1 MEGPLLA
8 ALLLPESAVAEVDA
22 DVGDLAVDGLA
33 VVVEGGRLQDDAGG
47 ADEDGQREDPQEE
60 AVQHHRHVLPV
71 LLHLRNKSNNEGL
84 IVVRCNF
91 KIFCLLCLSFVLG
104 IARNC
109 RLKIFS
115 DLSHEPLQG
124 NVSEAVVG
132 CIIIS

>member
-1 MEGPLLA
+1 MNLAIMAVRVSRNLRIPIGSDALHFVESPMITNRSVSDKSDSSLLPYHSAVVEGPLLA

-71 LLHLRNKSNNEGL
+71 LLHLREG
-84 IVVRCNF
+84 
-91 KIFCLLCLSFVLG
+91 
-104 IARNC
+104 
-109 RLKIFS
+109 
-115 DLSHEPLQG
+115 
-124 NVSEAVVG
+124 
-132 CIIIS
+132 